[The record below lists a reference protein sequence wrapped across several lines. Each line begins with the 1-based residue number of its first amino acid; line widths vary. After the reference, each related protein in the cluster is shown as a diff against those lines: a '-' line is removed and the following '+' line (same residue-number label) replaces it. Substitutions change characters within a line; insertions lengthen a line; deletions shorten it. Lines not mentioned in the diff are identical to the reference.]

1 MQVGRILLDGKPL
14 KDLERKER
22 AKQIAILPQSRAIPS
37 LPAKTLVEHGRF
49 SYQGFL
55 RRKNREDE
63 AAVEESMRFTNT
75 LQYQWENVEELSGG
89 ERQRVFFARTL
100 SQDSRIIILDEPTT
114 FMDISY
120 QSEFLQL
127 VRKLK
132 DRGKTILLIL
142 HNLTQALDISDR
154 IAVMEKGRAV
164 FYGTSEQCMASG
176 ILQQVFHVAC
186 KVFEDSGRIYPFFE

>member
-100 SQDSRIIILDEPTT
+100 SQDSRIIILDVNCSNPLGCV
-114 FMDISY
+114 FCVSSI
-120 QSEFLQL
+120 
-127 VRKLK
+127 
-132 DRGKTILLIL
+132 GKGMGVTAY
-142 HNLTQALDISDR
+142 TKER
-154 IAVMEKGRAV
+154 EKCA
-164 FYGTSEQCMASG
+164 
-176 ILQQVFHVAC
+176 
-186 KVFEDSGRIYPFFE
+186 